1 MALQQRS
8 RTITDVYRRQLGAV
22 RTEAVALA
30 SRLWGGV
37 DARAIDQ
44 TVPPVLASVGIV
56 VTAAQALTSAMAG
69 VYLEAYMTSELGEP
83 VPRPV
88 VDTAT
93 YAGRTRD
100 GRLVA
105 EPLSLTTIAMKGAV
119 LAGATTAGVS
129 LAGLARMT
137 RVVRTETVSAARAAQ
152 GDLMG
157 GDDRVDGYYRASAG
171 EPCAACLGLAG
182 VEFATD
188 EVFPIHGACQ
198 CTAEPIMAGV
208 ADRFS
213 PPNGKVL
220 LAAMGAATAATLYQG
235 RAAAVEDGDAT
246 LSDLVETRDSHQWG
260 AVLFAAP
267 ASSIAPDQP

>member
-22 RTEAVALA
+22 RTEATAMTA
-30 SRLWGGV
+30 RLWGAV
-37 DARAIDQ
+37 DANAIDE
-44 TVPPVLASVGIV
+44 TVPPVLAAVGVV
-56 VTAAQALTSAMAG
+56 VTAAQSLTSAMAG
-69 VYLEAYMTSELGEP
+69 VYLEAFLTSELGEP

-88 VDTAT
+88 VDTT
-93 YAGRTRD
+93 QYAGRTRD
-100 GRLVA
+100 GRPVSQ
-105 EPLSLTTIAMKGAV
+105 PLALTTIAMKGAV
-119 LAGATTAGVS
+119 LAGATTAGVRA
-129 LAGLARMT
+129 AGLARMT

-182 VEFATD
+182 TRFGTD

-198 CTAEPIMAGV
+198 CTAEPVVAGV

-213 PPNGKVL
+213 PPNGKAL
-220 LAAMGAATAATLYQG
+220 LATMGAAAALTLYG
-235 RAAAVEDGDAT
+235 ARAAAVEDGDA
-246 LSDLVETRDSHQWG
+246 SMADLVETRDSHQWG
-260 AVLFAAP
+260 AVLFEAP
-267 ASSIAPDQP
+267 VSSIAPDQP